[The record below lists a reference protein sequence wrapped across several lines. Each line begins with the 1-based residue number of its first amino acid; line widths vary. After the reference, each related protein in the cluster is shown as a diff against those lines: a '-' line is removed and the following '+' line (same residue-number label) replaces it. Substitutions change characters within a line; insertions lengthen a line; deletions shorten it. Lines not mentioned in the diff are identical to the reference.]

1 MNLELAGKRALVT
14 ASGRGIGRA
23 AAERLHA
30 EGCTVV
36 INARSEADLA
46 DMRSAIDDK
55 GRMIP
60 IAADLTRPDDLER
73 LLDAVLNKLGGIDV
87 LVSNTGGPPTT
98 PVLDATLEDWR
109 TAFEAVLFPAVSIV
123 RRLAPGMRQQGW
135 GRIIFVTS
143 TWVKQPHPGGVL
155 SAAARSAVS
164 AFAKQLA
171 IELGPDGVLVHQVMP
186 GPTWTDRS
194 RQIVAALA
202 AARGTAEEEIE
213 RQVTEQMPLRRYG
226 TPDEIGDV
234 IAFLASARASFL
246 TGTAIA
252 VDGGQIRAV
261 L

>member
-1 MNLELAGKRALVT
+1 VT
-14 ASGRGIGRA
+14 ASSRGIGRA
-23 AAERLHA
+23 AAERLHG
-30 EGCTVV
+30 EGCNVV
-36 INARSEADLA
+36 ITSRSEADLA
-46 DMRSAIDDK
+46 AVRDALGGGDRIHP
-55 GRMIP
+55 IP
-60 IAADLTRPDDLER
+60 ADLTSAESVEQLLDVMLER
-73 LLDAVLNKLGGIDV
+73 LGGIDV
-87 LVSNTGGPPTT
+87 IVSNTGGPPTT

-123 RRLAPGMRQQGW
+123 RRLAPGMRQRGW

-155 SAAARSAVS
+155 SSTARSAVS

-186 GPTWTDRS
+186 GPTWTDRT
-194 RQIVAALA
+194 RQIVASLA
-202 AARGTAEEEIE
+202 AARGTAEEAIE
-213 RQVTEQMPLRRYG
+213 REVTESMPLRRYG
-226 TPDEIGDV
+226 TPEEIGDV

-261 L
+261 V